1 MSEIGKTTMELLRAG
16 TDASGSTFTRECL
29 ERMVKHF
36 EHRKECVLVTKGFSG
51 RLTDTQGVVDRL
63 FMQGDSLMADITLL
77 DTPEGE
83 KAADVLTHP
92 VAGDRMELAAGG
104 HVLRSSAFSI
114 EGHGPRTITE
124 FDLKHTALVT
134 DKVK

>member
-1 MSEIGKTTMELLRAG
+1 MSEIGKTTLELLRVG
-16 TDASGSTFTRECL
+16 TDASGSTFTRACL
-29 ERMVKHF
+29 EKMVHDF
-36 EHRKECVLVTKGFSG
+36 EHKKECVLVTKGFSG
-51 RLTDTQGVVDRL
+51 KLADTQGVVDRL
-63 FMQGDSLMADITLL
+63 HMQGDSLMADITLL

-92 VAGDRMELAAGG
+92 LIGDRIELAAGG
-104 HVLRSSAFSI
+104 HVMRSNAFSI

-124 FDLKHTALVT
+124 FDLKHTSLVT